1 MRAAITALMG
11 LVLGQCAGYCQN
23 PQANA
28 ASPLPWED
36 VASWANVHPTETDN
50 IIFANVPLLANP
62 SASPDPGTPNGIR
75 TPIPEQV
82 APGTMNLHV
91 DVYQVP
97 SSQPTPVVVQFH
109 GGGWIRGDRP
119 TSVQT
124 FSALLAA
131 GMSVVAVQYRN
142 AKDAPAPA
150 AIEDVRCAMAWV
162 KANAAR
168 FNFDL
173 SRVVTYGGSAGGHL
187 ALMAAYAPA
196 SFDPP
201 GCTDQPKVAA
211 VLDFYGPANL
221 AEGLTES
228 GSSDFT
234 HQWLGTQLPL
244 APEAASPAASASA
257 PSAGGNP
264 KVVAGAQPPAVR
276 RRWPEPD
283 AATILKAKEMSP
295 LTYVR
300 PGMPPT
306 FIVNGDSDHTVDPT
320 QSAELKKALDAAGVP
335 NGQDLVLGGGHGG
348 FSKEESDKAMLLCLR
363 FLEAHGILPAVSSRD
378 GAQAP
383 GVLPNGVPPPTP
395 AQANLPQNNLPND
408 PPLDPK
414 LPTLFIVGDS
424 TARNGLDLG
433 WGDHLAHYFDT
444 TRINV
449 ANRARAGRSSRS
461 YIDEGLWQKT
471 LAEIKPGDYV
481 LLQWGHNDGGDLG
494 GAKPRGD
501 LAGDGD
507 ATEDVPQTT
516 GPFAGQTETIHTYG
530 WYNRKYVADIEAKG
544 ATPIF
549 LSMTIRDI
557 WTPDANGVSRI
568 ERENKYNA
576 VMKKIADEDHLA
588 FIDMAAVEAAR
599 LEATGEENAKQLFP
613 IDHTHTS
620 SEGAELNAQSVVISL
635 EVAHSPLAAYLKAQL
650 PLPQP
655 APMPAAK

>member
-23 PQANA
+23 PGAGA
-28 ASPLPWED
+28 ASPLAWED
-36 VASWANVHPTETDN
+36 VANWANVHPTETDN
-50 IIFANVPLLANP
+50 IVFANVPLIANP

-119 TSVQT
+119 RSFQS
-124 FSALLAA
+124 FSAFLAA
-131 GMSVVAVQYRN
+131 GMSVVTVQYRN

-162 KANAAR
+162 KANAAK

-201 GCTDQPKVAA
+201 GCTGQPKVAA
-211 VLDFYGPANL
+211 VLDFYGPTNL

-228 GSSDFT
+228 GSFDFT

-244 APEAASPAASASA
+244 APDAASAGTPAASAPV

-264 KVVAGAQPPAVR
+264 NGVAGAQPPAVR

-283 AATILKAKEMSP
+283 TATILKAKEMSP

-300 PGMPPT
+300 PGLPPT

-363 FLEAHGILPAVSSRD
+363 FLQAHGILPASSRD
-378 GAQAP
+378 GAQSP

-395 AQANLPQNNLPND
+395 TQANLPQDL
-408 PPLDPK
+408 PLDPK

-424 TARNGLDLG
+424 TARNGPDLG

-501 LAGDGD
+501 LPGDGD

-516 GPFAGQTETIHTYG
+516 GRYSGQAETIHTYG

-544 ATPIF
+544 ATPMF

-557 WTPDANGVSRI
+557 WTPDASGANLI
-568 ERENKYNA
+568 ERENNYNA
-576 VMKKIADEDHLA
+576 VMKKIAEENHLA
-588 FIDMAAVEAAR
+588 FIDMASVEAAR
-599 LEATGEENAKQLFP
+599 LEATGEENAKLLFP

-620 SEGAELNAQSVVISL
+620 PEGAELNAQSVVISL

-650 PLPQP
+650 PLPEP

>member
-1 MRAAITALMG
+1 
-11 LVLGQCAGYCQN
+11 
-23 PQANA
+23 
-28 ASPLPWED
+28 
-36 VASWANVHPTETDN
+36 
-50 IIFANVPLLANP
+50 
-62 SASPDPGTPNGIR
+62 
-75 TPIPEQV
+75 
-82 APGTMNLHV
+82 MNLHV
-91 DVYQVP
+91 DVYVVP
-97 SSQPTPVVVQFH
+97 SPKPTPVVVQFH

-119 TSVQT
+119 SSDQS
-124 FSALLAA
+124 FRAFLAA
-131 GMSVVAVQYRN
+131 GMSVVTVQYRN

-201 GCTDQPKVAA
+201 GCTDQPRVAA
-211 VLDFYGPANL
+211 VLDFYGPTNL

-244 APEAASPAASASA
+244 APEAASADKPPASASGS
-257 PSAGGNP
+257 SAGGNP
-264 KVVAGAQPPAVR
+264 KDMADARPPAR
-276 RRWPEPD
+276 PRWPEPD
-283 AATILKAKEMSP
+283 EATILKAKEMSP
-295 LTYVR
+295 VTYIR
-300 PGMPPT
+300 PGLPPT

-335 NGQDLVLGGGHGG
+335 NGQDLVQGGGHGG
-348 FSKEESDKAMLLCLR
+348 FSKEENDKAMLLCLR
-363 FLEAHGILPAVSSRD
+363 FLEAHGVLSTASSTVDSYD
-378 GAQAP
+378 GARAP
-383 GVLPNGVPPPTP
+383 GALPNGVPPPTP
-395 AQANLPQNNLPND
+395 TQVNLPQD

-424 TARNGLDLG
+424 TARNGPDLG
-433 WGDHLAHYFDT
+433 WGDHFAHYFDT

-461 YIDEGLWQKT
+461 YIDEGLWEKT

-507 ATEDVPQTT
+507 ATQDVPQTT
-516 GPFAGQTETIHTYG
+516 GRYSGQTETIHTYG

-544 ATPIF
+544 ATPMF

-557 WTPDANGVSRI
+557 WAPDAYGINRI

-576 VMKKIADEDHLA
+576 VMKKIAEENHLA

-599 LEATGEENAKQLFP
+599 LEAAGEEKAKLLFP

-635 EVAHSPLAAYLKAQL
+635 EEAHSPLAAYLKAQL
-650 PLPQP
+650 PV
-655 APMPAAK
+655 PAAALAHPQQSIASAPQMP